1 MTCSTSLASFYL
13 FFGIKKAYEKGK
25 TLPPGVAGAIWI
37 GDTLH
42 FVLVLLAS
50 LVGGESKIQR
60 EHSGVFWNV
69 QKGFCLTQ

>member
-37 GDTLH
+37 SDTLH

-50 LVGGESKIQR
+50 LIGE
-60 EHSGVFWNV
+60 EY
-69 QKGFCLTQ
+69 QKYKESTPRYFGMYKKGSV